1 MLVIRCLCEPVSK
14 RATAHIL
21 YIYFSAVRSF
31 IACIWR
37 TASGYWP
44 GQRPSKTIYDMCF
57 HAQFLYAGIFDGPY
71 KFKSILHTQRTH
83 IANERDCY
91 DFWYMQSKNNF
102 KKITARI
109 VHIVVNVHHFRYASR
124 SLNYFRINYILCNEI
139 HEGISH
145 T

>member
-1 MLVIRCLCEPVSK
+1 MLVIRCLCEPVSQ

-21 YIYFSAVRSF
+21 YIFFRQLGRLYYTRSLLVF
-31 IACIWR
+31 GR

-71 KFKSILHTQRTH
+71 KFKSILHTQRRTH

-109 VHIVVNVHHFRYASR
+109 VHIVVNVHRFRCQS
-124 SLNYFRINYILCNEI
+124 F
-139 HEGISH
+139 